1 MINDNYSRLHVAS
14 NQILLNFSR
23 MKSLG
28 EPATKLEMAGQH
40 RPQDPPQRVGRFELL
55 VRRACVHPFIDT
67 PSGSSNLHYVQQRVL
82 ELPPPIAAMI
92 NPGPLVLQ
100 SQIIG

>member
-28 EPATKLEMAGQH
+28 EPATKLEMAGQR

-67 PSGSSNLHYVQQRVL
+67 PSGSPNIHYVKSSGQV
-82 ELPPPIAAMI
+82 
-92 NPGPLVLQ
+92 NGDGPAVSDTGAKRPAQ
-100 SQIIG
+100 FDWF